1 MASFVTGVYSYKRN
15 KRLKTTYNQI
25 SVFTSNMNTFY
36 LYSATF
42 LQICVLNIAVTK
54 FKNMTTTEKQ
64 RVWLITG
71 ASKGMGL
78 QLTNLLLSLG
88 HKVIATSRNKAILE
102 KGIIGTK
109 ENLFA
114 LETDITSDQ
123 DVKKAI
129 GVAVAHFGRIDVVVN
144 NAGYSLV
151 GSMEEM
157 SDEEF
162 RATMD
167 VNLFGTVNIIRHVMP
182 HLRKQGS
189 GHIINISSNAG
200 YVGFAN
206 AASYNAAKF
215 GVIGLTEALAQ
226 EVKPFGIK
234 VTVVL
239 PGQFRTKFMNSI
251 QYVKNRV
258 DVYGIDEA
266 EETWSKFSGKQQGDP
281 NKLVKILID
290 ITKIEQ
296 PPLHL
301 LLGPDTYELVLKKRQ
316 QEDAEFEQWKDIT
329 LSTDFD

>member
-1 MASFVTGVYSYKRN
+1 M
-15 KRLKTTYNQI
+15 LI
-25 SVFTSNMNTFY
+25 SNMNTLY
-36 LYSATF
+36 LDSAIF
-42 LQICVLNIAVTK
+42 PSGCLSIFAVTK
-54 FKNMTTTEKQ
+54 FKNMTTTKEQ
-64 RVWLITG
+64 RIWLITG

-78 QLTNLLLSLG
+78 HLANLLLSLG
-88 HKVIATSRNKAILE
+88 HKVIATSRNKASLE
-102 KGIIGTK
+102 KGIIGNR
-109 ENLFA
+109 ENLFS

-129 GVAVAHFGRIDVVVN
+129 DLAVAHFGRIDVVVN

-167 VNLFGTVNIIRHVMP
+167 VNLFGTVNVIRNVMP
-182 HLRKQGS
+182 YLRKQAS

-200 YVGFAN
+200 YIGFAN

-215 GVIGLTEALAQ
+215 GLIGLTEALAQ
-226 EVKPFGIK
+226 EVKPFNIK
-234 VTVVL
+234 VTVVA
-239 PGQFRTKFMNSI
+239 PGQFRTEFMNSI
-251 QYVKNRV
+251 QYVKNRI
-258 DVYGIDEA
+258 DVYGIDKA
-266 EETWSKFSGKQQGDP
+266 EETWSAFSGKQQGDP
-281 NKLVKILID
+281 NKLVNILVD
-290 ITKIEQ
+290 ITEMEQ

-301 LLGPDTYELVLKKRQ
+301 LLGPDTYDLVLKKRQ